1 MLLCST
7 SATNICTSYISVSD
21 SDNHYVIHECYYV
34 AHQQVTHSVSDNHVI
49 HECYY
54 SATNTAQVTHSVSD
68 NHYVIHECYYVAHQQ
83 PTLHKLQ

>member
-7 SATNICTSYISVSD
+7 
-21 SDNHYVIHECYYV
+21 
-34 AHQQVTHSVSDNHVI
+34 
-49 HECYY
+49 

-83 PTLHKLQ
+83 PTLHNLLTVSVTIIMSFMNVIM

>member
-7 SATNICTSYISVSD
+7 
-21 SDNHYVIHECYYV
+21 
-34 AHQQVTHSVSDNHVI
+34 
-49 HECYY
+49 

-83 PTLHKLQ
+83 PTLHKLLSVSDNHYVIHECYYVAHQQPTLLSYSVSVTIIMSFMNVIM